1 MPQGAF
7 GLETPQDLLGKL
19 RREFERLRA
28 NPNDQDSAFN
38 FFVTAEQMLDW
49 VYPGNPNK
57 NAREALRNAELLL
70 QVVSHLAS
78 KSKHY
83 DQLARHH
90 RSVDSSGS
98 VGPFFG
104 GKFFG
109 GGFFGSS
116 RQMIQFKGQAAKT
129 FGESMPAVELAQR
142 VLSFWEAEY
151 PSV

>member
-19 RREFERLRA
+19 RREFDKLRA

-49 VYPGNPNK
+49 LYPGNPNK
-57 NAREALRNAELLL
+57 NTREALRNAELLL

-78 KSKHY
+78 KSKHF
-83 DQLARHH
+83 DQLAAHH
-90 RSVDSSGS
+90 RSVGISGS

-104 GKFFG
+104 GSFFG

-116 RQMIQFKGQAAKT
+116 RQLIHFKGQAART
-129 FGESMPAVELAQR
+129 FGESMLAVELAER
-142 VLSFWEAEY
+142 VLVFWEAKC